1 MINRLNY
8 HHLYYFR
15 VIATEGSI
23 SKAAQ
28 RLRLGQPTL
37 SMQLK
42 QFEEALGHEL
52 FERRNRTL
60 VLTEMGSMVLGYA
73 NEIFRLGDE
82 LVDSVHDRPTHKKVR
97 LQIGTL
103 DSIPKTVIT
112 QLMEY
117 AYQNQECQ
125 ISILEK
131 EGPELISELVNH
143 RLDLVVSNTPAPTL
157 TSEKLY
163 SKSLI
168 KMPLVV
174 VGHPRF
180 EPLAA
185 NFPKSLENQPLIFPT
200 SHSRVR
206 HDLEHFFESLK
217 ILPSVI
223 AETQDTS
230 LMKNLALQGLGL
242 VVIAEPVI
250 QQFVKAGQLTVIGRM
265 KDHTEELWLISA
277 QRKLQNPVADLLMKS
292 FSLQL

>member
-1 MINRLNY
+1 MIDRLNY

-15 VIATEGSI
+15 IIATEGSI

-60 VLTEMGSMVLGYA
+60 VLTEMGRLVLGYA
-73 NEIFRLGDE
+73 NEIFRLGEE
-82 LVDSVHDRPTHKKVR
+82 LMDAVHDRPTQKKVR
-97 LQIGTL
+97 LQIGAL

-125 ISILEK
+125 ISILEG

-143 RLDLVVSNTPAPTL
+143 RLDLVLSNTPAPAL
-157 TSEKLY
+157 ASEKLF

-180 EPLAA
+180 ESLAV
-185 NFPKSLENQPLIFPT
+185 NFPNSLENQPLIYPT

-206 HDLEHFFESLK
+206 HDLEQFFETLK
-217 ILPSVI
+217 ILPNVI

-230 LMKNLALQGLGL
+230 LMKNLALQGRGL

-250 QQFVKAGQLTVIGRM
+250 QQFLKAGQLKVIGRM
-265 KDHTEELWLISA
+265 KDHSEELWLISA

-292 FSLQL
+292 FTLRL

>member
-15 VIATEGSI
+15 VIANEGSI

-28 RLRLGQPTL
+28 RLLLGQPTL

-42 QFEEALGHEL
+42 QFEESLGHEL

-60 VLTEMGSMVLGYA
+60 VLTEMGRMVLGYA
-73 NEIFRLGDE
+73 NEIFRLGEE
-82 LVDSVHDRPTHKKVR
+82 LVDAVHDRPTQKKVR
-97 LQIGTL
+97 LQIGAL

-112 QLMEY
+112 KLMEY
-117 AYQNQECQ
+117 AYESSECQ
-125 ISILEK
+125 ISILEG

-143 RLDLVVSNTPAPTL
+143 RLDLVLSNTPAP
-157 TSEKLY
+157 SMASDKLF

-180 EPLAA
+180 EGLAA
-185 NFPKSLENQPLIFPT
+185 QFPKSLENQPLIYPT

-206 HDLEHFFESLK
+206 HDLEHFFETLK
-217 ILPSVI
+217 ILPNVI

-230 LMKNLALQGLGL
+230 LMKNLALQGRGL
-242 VVIAEPVI
+242 VVIAEPVV
-250 QQFVKAGQLTVIGRM
+250 QPFLKTGQLKIIGRL
-265 KDHTEELWLISA
+265 KDHSEELWLISA
-277 QRKLQNPVADLLMKS
+277 QRKLQNPIADSLMKS
-292 FSLQL
+292 FILQL